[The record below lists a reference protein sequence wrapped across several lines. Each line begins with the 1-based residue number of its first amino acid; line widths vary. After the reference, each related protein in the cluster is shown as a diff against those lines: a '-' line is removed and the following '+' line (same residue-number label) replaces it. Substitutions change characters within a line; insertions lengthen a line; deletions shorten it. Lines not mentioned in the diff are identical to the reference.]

1 MGKRIKDALILFAIT
16 LVAGIGLGAAYAV
29 TKEPIAQAEYNK
41 TQAAYME
48 VFEDAD
54 HFEQLE
60 DFDSAEATE
69 AAIDELEEQGLSDST
84 ITPEDCTVDDCQV
97 AYDASGEEVGYVI
110 TVTSSAGYGG
120 DITLSVGIQDDDT
133 VNGYSITTIN
143 ETAGL
148 GMNAKEEGFSSQFD
162 DKQVDFFTV
171 TKSGST
177 SDEQIDA
184 ISGATITSKA
194 VTSAVDVA
202 IAYDETLDEGGEE

>member
-1 MGKRIKDALILFAIT
+1 
-16 LVAGIGLGAAYAV
+16 
-29 TKEPIAQAEYNK
+29 
-41 TQAAYME
+41 
-48 VFEDAD
+48 
-54 HFEQLE
+54 
-60 DFDSAEATE
+60 
-69 AAIDELEEQGLSDST
+69 
-84 ITPEDCTVDDCQV
+84 
-97 AYDASGEEVGYVI
+97 
-110 TVTSSAGYGG
+110 
-120 DITLSVGIQDDDT
+120 VGIQDDDT